1 MPGRSVKKHAL
12 FAAAEGLAPERKRL
26 LRLGRPDIATWVV
39 VTAFVFLLPAALG
52 DRYYLNA
59 MNFIALY
66 SMVAIGLCLL
76 TGYGGQLSMS
86 HAAFF
91 AIGAYGSSIL
101 CLRAGLQPVLAIF
114 LSQIFSALVA
124 WGIGWIVLRLK
135 GHYLA
140 IATLSFTVIIE
151 HLLKN
156 WVKLTGGLQGLS
168 AIPPITI
175 GGFAINTDWR
185 FYFLVWLT
193 VMLLQ
198 LFALNLAD
206 SRMGRVFKAIK
217 EGEDVARVFG
227 ADVKKYKIK
236 LFILSSV
243 YASLAGSFYAHYVT
257 FVSPSVGSVMFA
269 IEIVLVLAFGGY
281 TMLWGAMLG
290 VASINLLNEYLT
302 AFAEY
307 KQLIYGLALI
317 IIMVF
322 FPNGLLQGIKD
333 YGTGVL
339 RLSRRERET

>member
-1 MPGRSVKKHAL
+1 LAGSRITAPSRTSVL
-12 FAAAEGLAPERKRL
+12 E
-26 LRLGRPDIATWVV
+26 LGRADIRTWTVA
-39 VTAFVFLLPAALG
+39 TAFVFLLPAVLG
-52 DRYYLNA
+52 NRYYLNA

-101 CLRAGLQPVLAIF
+101 CLRAGFHPILAIF
-114 LSQIFSALVA
+114 LSQIVSALIS

-140 IATLSFTVIIE
+140 IATLSFTVIVE
-151 HLLKN
+151 HILKN

-168 AIPPITI
+168 AIPPVSMA
-175 GGFAINTDWR
+175 GFAINTDWR
-185 FYFLVWLT
+185 FYFLVWP
-193 VMLLQ
+193 VMMLLQ
-198 LFALNLAD
+198 LFALNLVD
-206 SRMGRVFKAIK
+206 SRTGRVLKAIK
-217 EGEDVARVFG
+217 EGEDVARLFG

-243 YASLAGSFYAHYVT
+243 YASLAGSLYAHYVT

-269 IEIVLVLAFGGY
+269 IEIVLALAFGGY

-290 VASINLLNEYLT
+290 VASINLLNQYLT

-307 KQLIYGLALI
+307 KQVIYGLALI
-317 IIMVF
+317 IIMMF
-322 FPNGLLQGIKD
+322 FPNGLLHGIRD
-333 YGTGVL
+333 YGRSVL
-339 RLSRRERET
+339 HLSRREREA

>member
-1 MPGRSVKKHAL
+1 
-12 FAAAEGLAPERKRL
+12 
-26 LRLGRPDIATWVV
+26 
-39 VTAFVFLLPAALG
+39 
-52 DRYYLNA
+52 

-76 TGYGGQLSMS
+76 TGFGGQLSMS

-91 AIGAYGSSIL
+91 AIGAYGSPIL
-101 CLRAGLQPVLAIF
+101 CLRAGLHPITAIF

-124 WGIGWIVLRLK
+124 WGIGWVVLRLK

-140 IATLSFTVIIE
+140 IATLSFTVIISS
-151 HLLKN
+151 LLKN

-168 AIPPITI
+168 AIPPITV
-175 GGFAINTDWR
+175 GGFAIATDWR
-185 FYFLVWLT
+185 FYFLVWPI

-198 LFALNLAD
+198 LFALNLVD

-217 EGEDVARVFG
+217 EGEDVARLFG

-243 YASLAGSFYAHYVT
+243 YASLAGSLYAHWVA
-257 FVSPSVGSVMFA
+257 FVSPDVGSVMFA

-317 IIMVF
+317 IIMMF

-333 YGTGVL
+333 YGGGML
-339 RLSRRERET
+339 RLSRRGREA